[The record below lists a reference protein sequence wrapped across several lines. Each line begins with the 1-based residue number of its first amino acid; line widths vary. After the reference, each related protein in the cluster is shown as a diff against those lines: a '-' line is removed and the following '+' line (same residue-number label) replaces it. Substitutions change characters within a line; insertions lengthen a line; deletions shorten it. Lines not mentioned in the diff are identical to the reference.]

1 MVYLQQNMVRRIFSF
16 SQYIFFFF
24 AKMSNQCEE
33 KFLGENVTETC
44 GENYKIT
51 W

>member
-1 MVYLQQNMVRRIFSF
+1 MVTYSKIWLDEFF
-16 SQYIFFFF
+16 LFLQYIFFFF

-33 KFLGENVTETC
+33 KFLCENVAKTC

-51 W
+51 